1 MLPITDGI
9 TILIHPP
16 NTPAIRSL
24 TLIDMTMIA
33 IGQMVTTT
41 TTIGD
46 ISTKE
51 QIHRENLELS
61 STGLMHHLPRR
72 RVETIHIQIVGF
84 LVVGAHPMRT
94 TPKPLVV
101 THLVTSGT
109 TPILV
114 IHSNRDT
121 YRIDNRRT
129 MANPLLA

>member
-1 MLPITDGI
+1 MPPITVGI
-9 TILIHPP
+9 TTLIHLP
-16 NTPAIRSL
+16 NTPPIRNH
-24 TLIDMTMIA
+24 TQIGITMIA

-61 STGLMHHLPRR
+61 STGLMHHLSQRR
-72 RVETIHIQIVGF
+72 NETIHIQTVGS
-84 LVVGAHPMRT
+84 LVVGVRPTRT

-109 TPILV
+109 TPFLV

-121 YRIDNRRT
+121 YGIDNRRSI
-129 MANPLLA
+129 ANPLLA